1 MGTLSLIFGII
12 AIGIAIFFTLGAL
25 LYVFIPYG
33 LLVSLGIT
41 IITGVIGVVLILK
54 YEADKKKEKDPEK
67 DSDNDD
73 EFTKDKGT
81 YKKV

>member
-41 IITGVIGVVLILK
+41 IITGVLGIVLIQN
-54 YEADKKKEKDPEK
+54 YDADKKEKDPEK

-81 YKKV
+81 YKKI

>member
-1 MGTLSLIFGII
+1 MGILSLIFGII

-25 LYVFIPYG
+25 MYVFIPYG
-33 LLVSLGIT
+33 LLVSFGIT
-41 IITGVIGVVLILK
+41 IITGVLGLVLILK
-54 YEADKKKEKDPEK
+54 YEADKKEKDPEK

-81 YKKV
+81 YKKI

>member
-1 MGTLSLIFGII
+1 
-12 AIGIAIFFTLGAL
+12 
-25 LYVFIPYG
+25 

-41 IITGVIGVVLILK
+41 IITGVLGVFLIQK
-54 YEADKKKEKDPEK
+54 YDADKKEKDPEK

-81 YKKV
+81 YKKI

>member
-1 MGTLSLIFGII
+1 MGILSLIFGII

-41 IITGVIGVVLILK
+41 IITGVLGVFLIQK
-54 YEADKKKEKDPEK
+54 YDADKKEKDPEK

>member
-1 MGTLSLIFGII
+1 MGILSLIFGII

-41 IITGVIGVVLILK
+41 IITGVLGVFLIQK
-54 YEADKKKEKDPEK
+54 YDADKKEKDTEK

-81 YKKV
+81 FKKV